1 MYNLSCSVHNY
12 ITLIPFQFMTATV
25 GLDMVQTIL
34 GEEFD
39 IDELNDIVNY
49 GMSQGVSG
57 FIYSSDL
64 YDVYQKHKDEI
75 MSGLDEYCE
84 DMFAQSAH
92 SYIAEQL
99 SFDDDHWTEQQFIE
113 HAVWMYVEMR
123 AWFYVNSNGD
133 Y

>member
-1 MYNLSCSVHNY
+1 MTVCSPAMYD
-12 ITLIPFQFMTATV
+12 I
-25 GLDMVQTIL
+25 LD
-34 GEEFD
+34 EEFD

-49 GMSQGVSG
+49 GMSAGVHG